1 MSFIITDGAD
11 RCIRFDRMSKKYVA
25 VRGLKYATAW
35 PTFQKASSILHS
47 SLSKPMRKGLMVRES
62 DMEVNVAQAYQPQST
77 TVAEADIVPE
87 ENVIK
92 VAKIP
97 VMAQLSQSDAWL
109 ERMRY
114 MLKIRQETNGRKAE
128 LIQMLS
134 DVDKEIT
141 DLYHFI
147 EGDSLDAYK
156 GFLAYKHLRGRLIR
170 RRDIKEE
177 LELIQIV
184 DENVLAENRI
194 ESIISNLQN
203 GRARNYVPRALN
215 VLFEEG
221 ITSKQL

>member
-1 MSFIITDGAD
+1 MSYIITDGID
-11 RCIRFDRMSKKYVA
+11 RCIRYDRMSKKYVA
-25 VRGLKYATAW
+25 VRGMKYATAW
-35 PTFQKASSILHS
+35 ENRDKAEGVLRS
-47 SLSKPMRKGLMVRES
+47 SLPKPMRKGLMVRES
-62 DMEVNVAQAYQPQST
+62 DMEVNTATAYQTVQ
-77 TVAEADIVPE
+77 TVAESEVVPE

-97 VMAQLSQSDAWL
+97 VMAQISQSDVWI
-109 ERMRY
+109 ERMRS
-114 MLKIRQETNGRKAE
+114 MLKLRQETNNRKAE

-134 DVDKEIT
+134 DVDKEIS

-147 EGDSLDAYK
+147 ENSSLDAYR
-156 GFLAYKHLRGRLIR
+156 GYLSYKHLRGRLIR

-184 DENVLAENRI
+184 DDNVLAENRI
-194 ESIISNLQN
+194 DSIIANLQN

-215 VLFEEG
+215 ALFDEG